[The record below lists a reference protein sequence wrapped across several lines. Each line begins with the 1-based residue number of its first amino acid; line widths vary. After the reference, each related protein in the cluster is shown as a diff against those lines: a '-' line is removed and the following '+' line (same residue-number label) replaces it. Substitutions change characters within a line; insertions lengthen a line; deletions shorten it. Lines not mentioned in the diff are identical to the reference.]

1 MRVLRIEEVKAK
13 TGLAKSTIY
22 KYADAGIF
30 PRPISLGGRAVGWID
45 SEVHEWL
52 QEKQVDRGMARG
64 LSQRWFGRQ
73 R

>member
-22 KYADAGIF
+22 KYADAGNF

-52 QEKQVDRGMARG
+52 QEKQVDRGMIHG
-64 LSQRWFGRQ
+64 PSQRWFGRQ